1 MVPSIL
7 VGNVTSQFFLSL
19 LQPRIPI
26 WISSLPP
33 GHQLRPGGY
42 YIMEDVV
49 AVEGGGRSAFRKA
62 LNERY
67 DRSPIFRQLVYEMTV
82 YWAIPGLVFIGV
94 NAALTFTT
102 DVTVAFGATLG
113 WIPIWAVIGF
123 LFARL
128 WVRRRLS
135 QEQRSFKR
143 HDHASST

>member
-1 MVPSIL
+1 
-7 VGNVTSQFFLSL
+7 
-19 LQPRIPI
+19 
-26 WISSLPP
+26 
-33 GHQLRPGGY
+33 
-42 YIMEDVV
+42 MEDVV

-102 DVTVAFGATLG
+102 DVSVAFGATLG
-113 WIPIWAVIGF
+113 WIPIWALIGF

-128 WVRRRLS
+128 WIRHRLS
-135 QEQRSFKR
+135 QEQQSFKR
-143 HDHASST
+143 HNHASST